1 LRFFKRAKAR
11 QYYVLRLNALISGS
25 KGREKMAT
33 KKEKPMGRPTKLT
46 QPIHD
51 LIVKYIKAGNYV
63 ETAAAAAGINKSTL
77 YDWLKRGQ
85 QDKSGIYADFS
96 NAVEMAMALSEID
109 LLDKLRKHDADSAQ
123 PIEWRLERRFPERW
137 GRKDKITADITST
150 EKEEIIFEQKLT
162 ADPEARELLR
172 QLFRKQMELER
183 TGSK

>member
-1 LRFFKRAKAR
+1 MKAK
-11 QYYVLRLNALISGS
+11 V
-25 KGREKMAT
+25 
-33 KKEKPMGRPTKLT
+33 GRPTKLT
-46 QPIHD
+46 KEIAD
-51 LIVKYIKAGNYV
+51 KIVKYVKAGNYV
-63 ETAAAAAGINKSTL
+63 ETAAAAAGISKNTL
-77 YDWLKRGQ
+77 YEWLKRGAQ
-85 QDKSGIYADFS
+85 SETDNIFTEFQD
-96 NAVEMAMALSEID
+96 AVEQAMALSEID
-109 LLDKLRKHDADSAQ
+109 LLNKLKKHDADSAQ